1 MRVRIRA
8 GKAEG
13 SILAPPSKSM
23 AHRMLIGAGLAEGGS
38 IIENISFSDDIQAT
52 LSILANM
59 GAQYKIKGRTVMMTG
74 IGGKEYR
81 TDQIYDCRESGS
93 TLRFFLPILLVQDGF
108 YRLTGAKRLL
118 ERPLGV
124 YEDIC
129 VAQKIRF
136 ERSERHLTL
145 SGQLTGGTY
154 EVPGDIS
161 SQFITGLLYAL
172 PLMDNDSTLHVL
184 PPVESR
190 AYIELT
196 LDALA
201 HFGIRIERKG
211 DTFFIPGNQHYIA
224 KDATVEG
231 DYSNAAFLDA
241 FSLLGGRVSVRGLSE
256 DSRQGDRIYRDYY
269 RALQAGTP
277 TLDLSDCPDLGP
289 VLMGLAATLYGARFT
304 GTKRLRIKESDRAAV
319 MAEELKKFGID
330 VIVGENDVIVKKG
343 VLKSPNETLK
353 SHNDHRI
360 AMTMALLA
368 SRTGG
373 VIEEAEAVRK
383 SYPEFFRDIK
393 KLGIDV
399 QEEES

>member
-1 MRVRIRA
+1 
-8 GKAEG
+8 
-13 SILAPPSKSM
+13 M
-23 AHRMLIGAGLAEGGS
+23 AHRMLIGAGLAEGRS
-38 IIENISFSDDIQAT
+38 VIDNISLSEDILAT
-52 LSILANM
+52 LGILSNM
-59 GAQYKIKGRTVMMTG
+59 GAGYEIHDRTVTING
-74 IGGKEYR
+74 VGGRKYR

-93 TLRFFLPILLVQDGF
+93 TLRFFLPILLVQDGL

-129 VAQKIRF
+129 AEQKIRF
-136 ERSERHLTL
+136 DRSKRQLTL
-145 SGQLTGGTY
+145 CGRLAGGSY

-172 PLMDNDSTLHVL
+172 PLPDQDSTLHVL

-190 AYIELT
+190 AYIDLT

-201 HFGIRIERKG
+201 HFGIRIERKE
-211 DTFFIPGNQHYIA
+211 DTFFIPGGQRYTA
-224 KDATVEG
+224 ADATVEG

-241 FSLLGGRVSVRGLSE
+241 FTLLGGRVTVSGLLE

-269 RALQAGTP
+269 RALEAGTP

-289 VLMGLAATLYGARFT
+289 VLMGLAAALNGARFT

-330 VIVGENDVIVKKG
+330 VIVGENEVTVEKG
-343 VLKSPNETLK
+343 ILRTPKEALC

-360 AMTMALLA
+360 AMTMALLL

-373 VIEEAEAVRK
+373 VIEGAEAVRK
-383 SYPEFFRDIK
+383 SYPDFFRDIN
-393 KLGIDV
+393 KLGINV
-399 QEEES
+399 QEEAS